1 MILLKKKLGQH
12 FLNDKNIINKIIK
25 YVNPSCHDH
34 FVEIGPG
41 DGAITM
47 PLSEKVK
54 HLTIV
59 EKDKRLI
66 PMLTNKLLKNRPVKI
81 INEDV
86 LKCNFQQKIRNNV
99 RVIGNLPYNISTEII
114 FKILEISKRIKDIH
128 FMMQKEVVSRMVA
141 KPGSKEYGR
150 LSIMTQVYFNVK
162 KLFDI
167 PPTVFYPQP
176 KVMSSYVY
184 LSPKSLS
191 FENKTHEKKFKQIVT
206 AAFMGRRKMIKSS
219 LRELVKESDL
229 IKLNINTNQRPEK
242 MTIQNF
248 LMISNIL

>member
-66 PMLTNKLLKNRPVKI
+66 PILTNKLLKNRPVEI

-150 LSIMTQVYFNVK
+150 LSI
-162 KLFDI
+162 
-167 PPTVFYPQP
+167 
-176 KVMSSYVY
+176 
-184 LSPKSLS
+184 
-191 FENKTHEKKFKQIVT
+191 
-206 AAFMGRRKMIKSS
+206 
-219 LRELVKESDL
+219 
-229 IKLNINTNQRPEK
+229 
-242 MTIQNF
+242 
-248 LMISNIL
+248 

>member
-150 LSIMTQVYFNVK
+150 LSVMAQIYFSIK

-167 PPTVFYPQP
+167 SPNVFFPKP
-176 KVMSSYVY
+176 KVMSSYIR
-184 LSPKSLS
+184 LIPNS
-191 FENKTHEKKFKQIVT
+191 FPFDNKKHEERFKNIVT
-206 AAFMGRRKMIKSS
+206 AAFTGRRKMVKTSLKKFLDEIS
-219 LRELVKESDL
+219 LR
-229 IKLNINTNQRPEK
+229 KLSIDPTIRPEMISTK
-242 MTIQNF
+242 NF
-248 LMISNIL
+248 LKISKLV

>member
-1 MILLKKKLGQH
+1 
-12 FLNDKNIINKIIK
+12 
-25 YVNPSCHDH
+25 
-34 FVEIGPG
+34 
-41 DGAITM
+41 
-47 PLSEKVK
+47 
-54 HLTIV
+54 
-59 EKDKRLI
+59 
-66 PMLTNKLLKNRPVKI
+66 
-81 INEDV
+81 
-86 LKCNFQQKIRNNV
+86 
-99 RVIGNLPYNISTEII
+99 
-114 FKILEISKRIKDIH
+114 
-128 FMMQKEVVSRMVA
+128 MMQKEVVSRMVA

-191 FENKTHEKKFKQIVT
+191 FKNKTHEKKFKQIVT
-206 AAFMGRRKMIKSS
+206 AAFIGRRKMIKSS
-219 LRELVKESDL
+219 LKEIVKESDL
-229 IKLNINTNQRPEK
+229 IKLNINTHQRPEK